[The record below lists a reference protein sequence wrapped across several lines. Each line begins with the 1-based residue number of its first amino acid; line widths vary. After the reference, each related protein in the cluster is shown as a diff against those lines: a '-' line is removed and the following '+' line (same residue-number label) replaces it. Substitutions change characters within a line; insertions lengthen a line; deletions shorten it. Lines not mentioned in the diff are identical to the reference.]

1 MRKATIIIGVI
12 LTALTLSLTG
22 QGTLAGAAVPVTFM
36 LDWFPNPDHVPV
48 YVALQKGLFTQEG
61 LQVRLQVPAD
71 PNDPLK
77 LVAAGKVDIAI
88 SYQPTVTIARSQ
100 GLPVKS
106 VGILIGQP
114 LNTVMFLLDSGIR
127 TPADLKGKRIGYSV
141 AGFEEALLSAVAASG
156 GIKKGDYQL
165 INIAFNLTPALLSR
179 QVDAVVGAYR
189 NFERI
194 QLELQGKK
202 VGMFEVEKYGVPEY
216 YELVVIASDRT
227 VQRRPEILRR
237 FIRALSRGISQTLA
251 NPEDALKTFFLA
263 NPKLKDEL
271 NRRAFSAT
279 LPYFARTQV
288 QSRERWARFQDFL
301 FAHGVIAK
309 KSPVDEL
316 FTNAFVPR

>member
-1 MRKATIIIGVI
+1 MRWTTFLIGVI
-12 LTALTLSLTG
+12 LMGLALSLLG
-22 QGTLAGAAVPVTFM
+22 QGTFAGAATSVTFM

-48 YVALQKGLFTQEG
+48 YVALQKGLFSQEG
-61 LQVRLQVPAD
+61 LRLRLQIPAD

-114 LNTVMFLLDSGIR
+114 LNTIMFLADSGIR

-156 GIKKGDYQL
+156 GLQKGDYQL

-194 QLELQGKK
+194 QLELKGKK

-216 YELVVIASDRT
+216 YELVVIASDQT
-227 VQRRPEILRR
+227 IQKQPEMVKR
-237 FIRALSRGISQTLA
+237 FIRALSRGIAQTRE
-251 NPEDALKTFFLA
+251 NPQEALNTFFVA
-263 NPKLKDEL
+263 NPKLRDEL
-271 NRRAFSAT
+271 NRRAFFAT
-279 LPYFARTQV
+279 LPYFARSQV
-288 QSRERWARFQDFL
+288 QSRERWQRFQDFL
-301 FAHGVIAK
+301 FAHGVITK

>member
-1 MRKATIIIGVI
+1 MRRATIIMGVI
-12 LTALTLSLTG
+12 LAALTLPLTG
-22 QGTLAGAAVPVTFM
+22 QGALAGAAVPVTFM

-48 YVALQKGLFTQEG
+48 YVALQKGLFAREG

-141 AGFEEALLSAVAASG
+141 AGFEEALLSAVTASG
-156 GIKKGDYQL
+156 GLKKGDYQL

-227 VQRRPEILRR
+227 IQRRPEVLRR
-237 FIRALSRGISQTLA
+237 FIRALSRGIAETLA
-251 NPEDALKTFFLA
+251 NPEDALKAFFLA

-288 QSRERWARFQDFL
+288 QSRERWASFQDFL

-309 KSPVDEL
+309 KSRVDGL
-316 FTNAFVPR
+316 FPNASVPR